1 MSVKKM
7 TKLSLIIPCYNE
19 SKNLPLLIDRCK
31 ELFKNE
37 SSVEIVIVDN
47 GSDDDTALILD
58 ELTNN
63 LNFITRVNVKDNQGY
78 GYGILEGLKA
88 ANGDIL
94 SWTHADMQTD
104 LLDALKG
111 LYLFQSESNPDNL
124 FVKGRRHGRSFLDVF
139 FTIGMSIFETML
151 LRKYLWDI
159 NAQPTMFH
167 RNFYNSWDLP
177 PDDFSLDL
185 YAYYVAKKSKLLIK
199 RFPVIFS
206 ERIHGSSKWN
216 FGLLSKYRFIIRTF
230 IYSISLKRRLK

>member
-37 SSVEIVIVDN
+37 NSVEIVIVDN

-216 FGLLSKYRFIIRTF
+216 FSLLSKYRFIIRTF
-230 IYSISLKRRLK
+230 VYSISLKRRLK